1 MSTPEQA
8 APAAPPRRMLRP
20 PPLGLRLGI
29 VLSLLFL
36 LIGFVSIS
44 WTPYPLEPA
53 GIPDQLLDP
62 SAAHWL
68 GTDQQGR
75 DLLSLVMKGTLTS
88 FVVAAVAV
96 AIGLLFG
103 LPLGFAAAAWGRRA
117 NVAGDALLLFPAV
130 VIAILVAARLGP
142 GAVSAMI
149 AIGIAQAGVFAR
161 VTGKAAALLGR
172 RPYVDAARL
181 AGMNVW
187 DSATRH
193 VAPALSRLLLV
204 QVVIQLAV
212 GVLAEATL
220 AYVGLGTQPPGTS
233 LGLMLREAQSLML
246 FEPLLLLVPGTA
258 LAAIALSL
266 SLVAHGLAK
275 WLGVDHAAA

>member
-1 MSTPEQA
+1 MSTLEETAPTVA
-8 APAAPPRRMLRP
+8 AGRKLRLP
-20 PPLGLRLGI
+20 HLGLRVGI
-29 VLSLLFL
+29 VFSLLFL
-36 LIGFVSIS
+36 LIGFASIS

-53 GIPDQLLDP
+53 GVPDQLQDP
-62 SAAHWL
+62 SMAHWL

-88 FVVAAVAV
+88 FVVAAVAS

-103 LPLGFAAAAWGRRA
+103 LPLGLAAAAWGRRTTL
-117 NVAGDALLLFPAV
+117 AGDALLLFPAV
-130 VIAILVAARLGP
+130 VIAVLVAARRGP

-161 VTGKAAALLGR
+161 VTGKAAAALGR
-172 RPYVDAARL
+172 RPHVDAARL

-187 DSATRH
+187 DAATRH
-193 VAPALSRLLLV
+193 VAPALSRVLLV

-220 AYVGLGTQPPGTS
+220 AYVGLGTQSPGTS

-246 FEPLLLLVPGTA
+246 FEPLLVLVPGA
-258 LAAIALSL
+258 AVAAIALSL
-266 SLVAHGLAK
+266 NLVAHGLARA
-275 WLGVDHAAA
+275 LGVDHAAA

>member
-1 MSTPEQA
+1 MSTLEQA
-8 APAAPPRRMLRP
+8 APAAPPRRKLRP

-117 NVAGDALLLFPAV
+117 NFAGDALLLFPAV
-130 VIAILVAARLGP
+130 VIAILVATRLGP

-161 VTGKAAALLGR
+161 VTGKAAGLLGR

-246 FEPLLLLVPGTA
+246 FEPLLLLVPGVA
-258 LAAIALSL
+258 IAAIALSL
-266 SLVAHGLAK
+266 NLVAHGLAK